1 MRLLALVGILCW
13 DLAVHSVL
21 RADGTRGGRWDANWG
36 LGGRG
41 LGMLGGLDTAGAEKE
56 SQGHLRDGGWG
67 GKPTEGFATEDRDPR
82 VGLRG
87 L

>member
-1 MRLLALVGILCW
+1 
-13 DLAVHSVL
+13 
-21 RADGTRGGRWDANWG
+21 
-36 LGGRG
+36 
-41 LGMLGGLDTAGAEKE
+41 MLGGLDPAGAEKE

-67 GKPTEGFATEDRDPR
+67 GKPTEGFAMEDRDPR

>member
-1 MRLLALVGILCW
+1 MGHKLGVGGK
-13 DLAVHSVL
+13 
-21 RADGTRGGRWDANWG
+21 RPG
-36 LGGRG
+36 G
-41 LGMLGGLDTAGAEKE
+41 LGMLGGLDPAGAEKE

-67 GKPTEGFATEDRDPR
+67 GKPTKGFATEDRDPR